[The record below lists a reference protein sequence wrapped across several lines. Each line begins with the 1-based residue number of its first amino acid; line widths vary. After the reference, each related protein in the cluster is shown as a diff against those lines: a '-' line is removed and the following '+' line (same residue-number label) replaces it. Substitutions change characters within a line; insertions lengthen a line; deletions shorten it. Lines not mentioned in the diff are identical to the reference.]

1 MKVPFIIYSDLGF
14 LLGNLSAKFSTAKIN
29 GHTLLIHCLCT
40 VLLIQQKINL
50 IIIEA
55 KTIKTFC
62 QLRKKRNKI
71 INK

>member
-1 MKVPFIIYSDLGF
+1 MKVPFIIYADLRF

-29 GHTLLIHCLCT
+29 GHAMVIHCLCT

-55 KTIKTFC
+55 KTV
-62 QLRKKRNKI
+62 
-71 INK
+71 

>member
-1 MKVPFIIYSDLGF
+1 MKVPFIVYADLRF

-55 KTIKTFC
+55 KTV
-62 QLRKKRNKI
+62 
-71 INK
+71 